1 MLEYDAMKRYDY
13 TDRIV
18 YTGNKPTFKVK
29 QIAGIEVVLP
39 KGVSLKNTGGKFALS
54 VRNIAQVIRELRA
67 YERSGDT
74 TVENVLKAYGE
85 IIDALAAC
93 EQYCRMDHSAFLNTG
108 FRRPS
113 LSRML
118 YEYYGLTSVSGIT
131 LTSQSNGRIRIMSAP
146 QRGVD
151 GSVLYSKIV
160 SGSKNN
166 RETIIRCIKE
176 AILTKDEK
184 WLSGNLNAQE
194 FLKK

>member
-1 MLEYDAMKRYDY
+1 MKRYDY

-18 YTGNKPTFKVK
+18 YTSNKPTFKVK
-29 QIAGIEVVLP
+29 QIAGIELVLP

-54 VRNIAQVIRELRA
+54 VRNIAQVIRGLRA
-67 YERSGDT
+67 YERSGTT

-85 IIDALAAC
+85 IIDALAGC
-93 EQYCRMDHSAFLNTG
+93 RQYCDTDHGAFLNTG

-113 LSRML
+113 LSRKL

-131 LTSQSNGRIRIMSAP
+131 LTSQSNGRVRIMSAAP
-146 QRGVD
+146 RGVD
-151 GSVLYSKIV
+151 CSVLYSKIV

>member
-1 MLEYDAMKRYDY
+1 MKRYDY

-18 YTGNKPTFKVK
+18 YTNNKPTFKVK
-29 QIAGIEVVLP
+29 QIAGIELVLP

-54 VRNIAQVIRELRA
+54 VRNIAQVVRELRA
-67 YERSGDT
+67 YERSGT
-74 TVENVLKAYGE
+74 TSVENVLKAYGE
-85 IIDALAAC
+85 IIDALAGC
-93 EQYCRMDHSAFLNTG
+93 GQYCDMDHSAFLNTG

-194 FLKK
+194 FLKKRDWT